1 MCTWDLGI
9 NGSLLARHPQS
20 APSFGT
26 CNTCPGGKKNL
37 LQQPT
42 GHSETHCYE
51 RGGYLAGSGIAG
63 GEKSVLEGVSPLQN
77 RPSSHPR
84 TPASSEQT
92 AHHCSLP
99 LGSDPCAKK
108 VFLREA
114 NSLCFPLCPFS
125 CLYGR
130 TTVQKQG
137 AWIIAG
143 SQPWFIYP
151 MAERL
156 QRVNKIDRAG
166 GV

>member
-1 MCTWDLGI
+1 MGWVDFKSSDVHLGPW
-9 NGSLLARHPQS
+9 NQWV
-20 APSFGT
+20 PSSKTPSISSFVWHLQYL
-26 CNTCPGGKKNL
+26 PRWEKIL

-63 GEKSVLEGVSPLQN
+63 GRSRSWRESHLFRTVPAVTPGLLQALSKL
-77 RPSSHPR
+77 PTIAASLWGL
-84 TPASSEQT
+84 TPAPRKSSSGKPT
-92 AHHCSLP
+92 
-99 LGSDPCAKK
+99 
-108 VFLREA
+108 
-114 NSLCFPLCPFS
+114 LCFPLCPFS

-151 MAERL
+151 MAE
-156 QRVNKIDRAG
+156 KTAAG
-166 GV
+166 E

>member
-1 MCTWDLGI
+1 MGWVDFKSSDVHLGPW
-9 NGSLLARHPQS
+9 NQWV
-20 APSFGT
+20 PSSKTPSISSFVWHLQYL
-26 CNTCPGGKKNL
+26 PRWEKNL

-51 RGGYLAGSGIAG
+51 RGGLSCRQWHSW

-114 NSLCFPLCPFS
+114 NSLLSTLPLFLPVRQDNCSETRCLDHCWFPTLVYLPN
-125 CLYGR
+125 GGK
-130 TTVQKQG
+130 T
-137 AWIIAG
+137 AAG
-143 SQPWFIYP
+143 
-151 MAERL
+151 E
-156 QRVNKIDRAG
+156 
-166 GV
+166 